1 MNTVNNTWQLQV
13 AKNRFSEMVNLAISG
28 TPQLVTRNGKPTVYI
43 VSAATYEK
51 SRKRKKSTL
60 KSLLL
65 NSPCKEIELDFSDS
79 RKDTGR
85 NIEL

>member
-1 MNTVNNTWQLQV
+1 MNTANNTWQLQV
-13 AKNRFSEMVNLAISG
+13 AKNKFSEMVNLAITD

-43 VSAATYEK
+43 VSAETYEK
-51 SRKRKKSTL
+51 TRKRKKATL

-65 NSPCKEIELDFSDS
+65 NSPCKDIELDFSGS
-79 RKDTGR
+79 RKDSGR